1 MRRSFVRLV
10 VGSVVAS
17 WAVGFVVIYSYARSR
32 SWTDEHAR
40 RDGVFLVHE
49 ELDQEPAPNRAD
61 RLRELQQ
68 HFSVDFALITI
79 DELERRIGRRAG
91 PGERIARRVSGR
103 EAWYF
108 LVFEDG
114 QGALAAGPVDPVN
127 PEGVLPVGLIF
138 AIVGIPAIIGLLALR
153 VEQRLR
159 KVERASEALAV
170 GKFSARVDDQG
181 GPSDELAATFNAM
194 AERIEHLIR
203 SREELVQAV
212 SHELGSPLSRL
223 RFHIELLSGVS
234 DEDRDE
240 RLSAMTRELDA
251 LDELVA
257 ELLCYVQTD
266 ELELER
272 VEFNPIRGLTDLAEL
287 ARLEAPDDREIDVDF
302 VLPDNATVLADQRL
316 FLRAIENL
324 LRNAVR
330 HADGRVQVV
339 LTDDEKHVRLSIH
352 DDGPGIPDEL
362 RDRATTPFVRLDA
375 DRSRTTGGVG
385 LGLAIVSRIMDRH
398 GGRLEIGDSPLGGAK
413 VATLWPKQT

>member
-10 VGSVVAS
+10 VGTVVAS
-17 WAVGFVVIYSYARSR
+17 WAIGFVVIYGYARSR

-49 ELDQEPAPNRAD
+49 ELDREPAPNRAG
-61 RLRELQQ
+61 RLAELQQ
-68 HFSVDFALITI
+68 HFSVDFALITT

-91 PGERIARRVSGR
+91 AGERIALRVSGR

-114 QGALAAGPVDPVN
+114 QGGLAAGPVDPAN

-138 AIVGIPAIIGLLALR
+138 AIVGIPAVIGLLALR

-170 GKFSARVDDQG
+170 GEFSARVDDQG
-181 GPSDELAATFNAM
+181 GPSDELASTFNAM

-203 SREELVQAV
+203 GREELVQAV
-212 SHELGSPLSRL
+212 THELGSPLSRL
-223 RFHIELLSGVS
+223 RFHMELL
-234 DEDRDE
+234 EKQPEANRE
-240 RLSAMTRELDA
+240 KRLDAMVRELDA

-257 ELLCYVQTD
+257 ELLCYVQSD
-266 ELELER
+266 EFELER
-272 VEFNPIRGLTDLAEL
+272 VEFDPIRGLTDLAEL
-287 ARLEAPDDREIDVDF
+287 ARLEAPGDREIDVDF
-302 VLPDNATVLADQRL
+302 LLPKSATVLADQRL
-316 FLRAIENL
+316 FLRATENL
-324 LRNAVR
+324 LRNAIW
-330 HADGRVQVV
+330 HTGGRVQLV
-339 LTDDEKHVRLSIH
+339 LTEDDEYVRISVH
-352 DDGPGIPDEL
+352 DDGPGIPDEF
-362 RDRATTPFVRLDA
+362 REKVSTPFVRLDA